1 MKPMQFYSKVYGSF
15 MIIEHYNAQKDKT
28 NKG

>member
-1 MKPMQFYSKVYGSF
+1 MKPIQFYSKEYDSF
-15 MIIEHYNAQKDKT
+15 MIIEQYNAQKDKT